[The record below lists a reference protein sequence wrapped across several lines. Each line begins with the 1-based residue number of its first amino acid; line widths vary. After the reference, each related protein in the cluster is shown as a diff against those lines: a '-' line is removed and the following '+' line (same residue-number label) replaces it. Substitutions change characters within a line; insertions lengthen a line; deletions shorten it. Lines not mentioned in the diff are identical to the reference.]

1 MSRDDLSSMDKA
13 DLGGVTEDLDGVIEE
28 ESSGSAREDD
38 LSRMDEEHSDGVNED
53 EDVLGFEKISGK
65 VREDELSP
73 LDEGGSGES
82 CNDDLYFADKSGIGP
97 QEDLLRS
104 DNE

>member
-28 ESSGSAREDD
+28 ESSGNAREDD
-38 LSRMDEEHSDGVNED
+38 LSRMDEEHSDGMNED
-53 EDVLGFEKISGK
+53 EDVLGKE
-65 VREDELSP
+65 REDELSH
-73 LDEGGSGES
+73 LDKGGSGES
-82 CNDDLYFADKSGIGP
+82 CNDDLYFADKSGKEP

-104 DNE
+104 GTA